1 MLPYWLDLVGTG
13 IGAIGGALA
22 AGRRSLDLVGVIII
36 AMIASVGGGTVRDLL
51 LDRNP
56 VYWMRSSDYVLVIL
70 LCSLSTLLYLRY
82 RPLPKYV
89 LEIADAIALA
99 IYAILGARIAE
110 SFGTTPVIMTVMGV
124 ITGVLG
130 GMMRDVLVNEV
141 PFILNQ
147 DFYASAAILGIVVY
161 WGMKQLGMNADYA
174 AYIGVMT
181 IIALRLAAMYFKW
194 RVPIIPIRH

>member
-56 VYWMRSSDYVLVIL
+56 VYWMRTSDYMLVIL

-82 RPLPKYV
+82 RPMPKYV
-89 LEIADAIALA
+89 LEVADAIALA

-110 SFGTTPVIMTVMGV
+110 SLGATPIIMTVLGV

-147 DFYASAAILGIVVY
+147 DFYASAAILGIVMY
-161 WGMKQLGMNADYA
+161 WGTKQLGLPAEYA
-174 AYIGVMT
+174 AYSGVIT
-181 IIALRLAAMYFKW
+181 IIVLRLAAMYFKW
-194 RVPIIPIRH
+194 RVPIFHIKH